1 MYVSHSLITV
11 NANVERMDSVLALSP
26 LQDSGAETAGSH
38 SVSFENVSFSYGGQY
53 GAEALS
59 DVSFTAEQGQIT
71 AIVGPSGGGK
81 STIAHLAPRFYD
93 VVAGA
98 IKIGGTDIRKMKLST
113 LMETVAFVFQDTYLF
128 KQSILE
134 NIRMGRPDA
143 TEKEVIAAAKAARCH
158 EFIEKLPDGYH
169 TVFGKKGARLSGGE
183 AQRVSI
189 ARALVKSAPVL
200 VLDEATAFAD
210 PENEH
215 LIRQA
220 LRELM
225 KNRTVIMIAHRLSTV
240 RDADKIIVMEN
251 GRLAEQGTHDELLNK
266 GGRYKELWDSYVKTL
281 NWKMERTGA

>member
-1 MYVSHSLITV
+1 
-11 NANVERMDSVLALSP
+11 
-26 LQDSGAETAGSH
+26 
-38 SVSFENVSFSYGGQY
+38 
-53 GAEALS
+53 
-59 DVSFTAEQGQIT
+59 
-71 AIVGPSGGGK
+71 
-81 STIAHLAPRFYD
+81 

-143 TEKEVIAAAKAARCH
+143 TSDEVVAAAKTARCH

-169 TVFGKKGARLSGGE
+169 TVFGKKGAHLSGGE

-189 ARALVKSAPVL
+189 ARALVKNAPVL

-240 RDADKIIVMEN
+240 RDADKIIVMDN
-251 GRLAEQGTHDELLNK
+251 GRLAEQGTHDVLLKK
-266 GGRYKELWDSYVKTL
+266 GGRYKELWDSYIKTL
-281 NWKMERTGA
+281 DWKMERTGA